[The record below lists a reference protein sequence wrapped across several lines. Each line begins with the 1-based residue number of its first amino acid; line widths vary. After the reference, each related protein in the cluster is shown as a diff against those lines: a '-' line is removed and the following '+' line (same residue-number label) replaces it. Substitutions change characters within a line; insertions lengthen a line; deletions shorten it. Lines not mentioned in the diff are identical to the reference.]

1 MYGQKK
7 ASQTC
12 AMKSFVLQRHT
23 SISLWRRNKYNFDI
37 IRMDIDCHQ
46 RYLKLNRFEI
56 RLHYFLFT
64 FESYSVSILSLQRA
78 MFLKQRVPLNKS
90 KVWVWMNFNWQS
102 ATIFNNVEC
111 PVIRYSMC
119 YNKLQLEKNVSKH
132 VYHAKFNMLFL
143 YPWFKIK
150 FKI

>member
-1 MYGQKK
+1 
-7 ASQTC
+7 
-12 AMKSFVLQRHT
+12 
-23 SISLWRRNKYNFDI
+23 
-37 IRMDIDCHQ
+37 MDIDYHQ

-56 RLHYFLFT
+56 RLHHFLFT

-119 YNKLQLEKNVSKH
+119 YNKLQLEKKKTCPSMCIMRSSTCFSFILGLKLLPVLLNLRFKDCCLTWGIKGAYICI
-132 VYHAKFNMLFL
+132 VYTFL
-143 YPWFKIK
+143 
-150 FKI
+150 